1 MSSQSSEPMPKQ
13 EGELRQLEESPETL
27 SEENLSNQE
36 SSPGDSM
43 EEYYQL
49 QKTLLLSTLS
59 LMGIIFLPVWYFYSL
74 NTALN
79 YLLGALVGVIYL
91 RFLGKDVERLGQQ
104 NQRIGS
110 KGLATFAVLI
120 IVASRWQ
127 QLHILPV
134 FLGFL
139 TYKGAIIFYTLQTVF
154 ATVET
159 KDNNS

>member
-13 EGELRQLEESPETL
+13 EGELMQLEESPEVL
-27 SEENLSNQE
+27 SSETPSKED
-36 SSPGDSM
+36 SSADNSM

-49 QKTLLLSTLS
+49 QRTLLSATLT
-59 LMGIIFLPVWYFYSL
+59 LMGVIFLPVWYFYSL

-79 YLLGALVGVIYL
+79 YLLGALVGVMYL

-104 NQRIGS
+104 NQRLGS
-110 KGLATFAVLI
+110 KGLAAFAVLI

-154 ATVET
+154 GTGET
-159 KDNNS
+159 KENNS